1 MQTPE
6 DFINFKDSE
15 GNTPLHFACIGGYG
29 GVGELLLRC
38 GANHEA
44 VNFLESAS
52 PLHLA
57 VKQGH
62 FSTVQLLLMWGA
74 VTDVRDGKQ
83 RTPLHRYIKVTY
95 LFVFNMRKKYLQNT
109 LLLHGKTPIRI
120 NICFMSLL
128 PIDLWV
134 YGREITCNL

>member
-1 MQTPE
+1 M
-6 DFINFKDSE
+6 
-15 GNTPLHFACIGGYG
+15 
-29 GVGELLLRC
+29 GELLLRR

-62 FSTVQLLLMWGA
+62 FSMVQLLFMLGA
-74 VTDVRDGKQ
+74 AADVTDGKQ
-83 RTPLHRYIKVTY
+83 RTPLHRYSYVTY
-95 LFVFNMRKKYLQNT
+95 LF
-109 LLLHGKTPIRI
+109 LLYGKTPIRV

-128 PIDLWV
+128 PIVFWV
-134 YGREITCNL
+134 YRLEKSCNL